1 MSILGVV
8 GRLVF
13 WVGCLLIVGKYVWLQ
28 FMYGDLAMALVGLIF
43 FPITFFL
50 SPWFTGLWWLLLLS
64 LVGYWLST
72 FTGLPPVD

>member
-1 MSILGVV
+1 
-8 GRLVF
+8 
-13 WVGCLLIVGKYVWLQ
+13 
-28 FMYGDLAMALVGLIF
+28 MYGDLAMALVGLIF